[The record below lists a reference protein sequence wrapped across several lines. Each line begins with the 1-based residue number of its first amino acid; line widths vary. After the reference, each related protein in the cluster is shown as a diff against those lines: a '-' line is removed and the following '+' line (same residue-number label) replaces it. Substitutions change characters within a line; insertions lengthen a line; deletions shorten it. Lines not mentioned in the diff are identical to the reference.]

1 MADATIPIPKLQ
13 RIFLVDGGIKGLIK
27 RVNCNA
33 AALALI
39 SRERRRGL
47 FASYSDMAAWFD
59 MKRFDSATGLS
70 SALWN
75 HVVVDRLGIGG
86 RVSYIR
92 WVAPNYLDLL
102 PTWLWDAN
110 LVIGRYKKY
119 VMELRNLCSALGKAC
134 EGVYPGKYFDG
145 IDLAFCGLKS
155 QDRPSIGVR
164 FLRGHRGIVYLLA
177 IILSNALLSDKVPVH
192 GLYSSSQHPSWY
204 LSAGSSRLCLVYER
218 LPIARKDDWPRHES
232 LQAL

>member
-70 SALWN
+70 SALWKCADPLS
-75 HVVVDRLGIGG
+75 VVKVRC
-86 RVSYIR
+86 V
-92 WVAPNYLDLL
+92 
-102 PTWLWDAN
+102 
-110 LVIGRYKKY
+110 
-119 VMELRNLCSALGKAC
+119 SALVLRHMDLHMLNILMDWQATLWL
-134 EGVYPGKYFDG
+134 
-145 IDLAFCGLKS
+145 ID
-155 QDRPSIGVR
+155 
-164 FLRGHRGIVYLLA
+164 
-177 IILSNALLSDKVPVH
+177 
-192 GLYSSSQHPSWY
+192 W
-204 LSAGSSRLCLVYER
+204 E
-218 LPIARKDDWPRHES
+218 
-232 LQAL
+232 